1 MMNLTQDYSI
11 FHQFIQAHHASAF
24 ASIDPGDSFMTVMEK
39 KLHKY
44 RQFFFI
50 SDLIQ
55 LKIIFTSAGSRE
67 LLGVDSGQ
75 VDPATFYTRTYPDVL
90 RRHNIARTKLFNL
103 GQEMYITKQPYC
115 ILSTN
120 LKFLNASDE
129 YSEFLV
135 QCYLFYSEIP
145 FRTVYLLQV
154 VTDIEAINPIKYGYH
169 FYLGTDKAYFRYP
182 DAKLL
187 HGGIV
192 FSKREY
198 EIINLL
204 AEGKSSRQISEIL
217 FLSIHTVNTHRR
229 NLLKKSG
236 NLTTNEMILSLK
248 ERGVI

>member
-1 MMNLTQDYSI
+1 MMNPSQDYSI
-11 FHQFIQAHHASAF
+11 FHQFIQTHHASAF
-24 ASIDPGDSFMTVMEK
+24 TSIDPGDSFMTAMEK

-50 SDLIQ
+50 CDLIQ
-55 LKIIFTSAGSRE
+55 LKIIYTSTGSRE
-67 LLGVDSGQ
+67 LLGVDPGQ
-75 VDPATFYTRTYPDVL
+75 VNPATFYIRTHPDVL

-103 GQEMYITKQPYC
+103 GQEMYISKQPYC

-120 LKFLNASDE
+120 LKFLNAFNE

-145 FRTVYLLQV
+145 YRTVYLLQV
-154 VTDIEAINPIKYGYH
+154 VTDISAINPIKYGYQ
-169 FYLGTDKAYFRYP
+169 FYLGTDKSFFRYP

-187 HGGIV
+187 HEGHV

-204 AEGKSSRQISEIL
+204 AEGRNSRQISEKL
-217 FLSIHTVNTHRR
+217 FLSVHTVNTHRR
-229 NLLKKSG
+229 NILKKSES
-236 NLTTNEMILSLK
+236 LSTNELILSLK

>member
-1 MMNLTQDYSI
+1 MNYSI
-11 FHQFIQAHHASAF
+11 YFEFIAKYLYDGFHHIERSDPFIAEMEELLK
-24 ASIDPGDSFMTVMEK
+24 PG
-39 KLHKY
+39 
-44 RQFFFI
+44 RQFFFVG
-50 SDLIQ
+50 DLIQ

-67 LLGVDSGQ
+67 LFGIEPER
-75 VDPATFYTRTYPDVL
+75 VDPGTFYTRTHPEIMK
-90 RRHNIARTKLFNL
+90 RHNIARTKLFNL
-103 GQEMYITKQPYC
+103 GQELFISTQPYT

-120 LKFLNASDE
+120 LRFLDAFE
-129 YSEFLV
+129 KYSEFLV

-145 FRTVYLLQV
+145 SRTVYLLQV

-169 FYLGTDKAYFRYP
+169 FYQGTDKSFFRYP

-187 HGGIV
+187 QEGNV

-204 AEGKSSRQISEIL
+204 AEGKNSRQISEKL

-229 NLLKKSG
+229 NLLRKSG
-236 NLTTNEMILSLK
+236 KLNTNEMILGLK